1 MQVQVQLTEDDY
13 VAFIRAFYSKAA
25 GGRRVRKSNK
35 RSFLLTFCVCA
46 SVILL
51 IPSDGGTWLIKTV
64 GIVLFGA
71 ISLGLYLFVPRSM
84 SRRARRMLRASPN
97 RAYFA
102 PTTLVMT
109 AAGIAA
115 ESEYITSHTKWVAV
129 DIIIQTE
136 AHIFMNLGVWG
147 GFTVPKR
154 CFADNEEARRFYEAA
169 CQFRQEAAQTPGPE
183 RSTDAP

>member
-13 VAFIRAFYSKAA
+13 VAFVRAFYSKAP
-25 GGRRVRKSNK
+25 GGRRVTKSTN
-35 RSFLLTFCVCA
+35 RSFLLTFCICA
-46 SVILL
+46 GVILV
-51 IPSDGGTWLIKTV
+51 IPPDGETWPIKAV
-64 GIVLFGA
+64 GIVL
-71 ISLGLYLFVPRSM
+71 LGMLCLGFYVFVPRSM

-102 PTTLVMT
+102 PTTLIMT
-109 AAGIAA
+109 AAGITA

-136 AHIFMNLGVWG
+136 AHIVISLGVWG

-169 CQFRQEAAQTPGPE
+169 CQFKQEAAQTPGPE
-183 RSTDAP
+183 RNTDAP

>member
-1 MQVQVQLTEDDY
+1 MQVQVQLTADDY
-13 VAFIRAFYSKAA
+13 VASIRAFYSKAP
-25 GGRRVRKSNK
+25 GGRRVRKLNK

-51 IPSDGGTWLIKTV
+51 LPPEGMPWPVKAGT
-64 GIVLFGA
+64 IVLLGA
-71 ISLGLYLFVPRSM
+71 ICLGFYVFVPRSM

-102 PTTLVMT
+102 PTTLIMT
-109 AAGIAA
+109 AAGITA

-136 AHIFMNLGVWG
+136 AHIVISLGVWG

-154 CFADNEEARRFYEAA
+154 CFANNEEARRFYEAA
-169 CQFRQEAAQTPGPE
+169 CQFKQEAAQTPGPE
-183 RSTDAP
+183 RNTDAP